1 MSNSGDLTPMK
12 KYRNGFSLIEVMVA
26 LVILVIGLIGIF
38 NLHTVAK
45 QSSFESFQ
53 QTQAAY
59 FASDIISRMKLNKP
73 ELANYAGTYNGSLAD
88 PGTSC
93 DVAVGAN
100 TICTNTET
108 RDWDKYQW
116 EQLFSG
122 SSEATGGRDIGGLD
136 KPIACIRVQNTGDAT
151 VVMTWRGIREVSDGG
166 DSAADSFVKDCGT
179 KNNRRRVFVINTVI
193 I

>member
-1 MSNSGDLTPMK
+1 MK

-136 KPIACIRVQNTGDAT
+136 KPIACIRVQNTGDVT
-151 VVMTWRGIREVSDGG
+151 VVMTWRGIRESSDG
-166 DSAADSFVKDCGT
+166 AATGSDFAKECGAES
-179 KNNRRRVFVINTVI
+179 KRRRVYVISTVI